1 MLVSRNFTVLRTE
14 RINPEGFDTMSK
26 KLIYW
31 IKPFLPILHFTLVLS
46 SILRSPHWKALEHF
60 VKDVPRKFTGEQ
72 LYWSLFFN
80 KVAGGR
86 PKTLSKNNSSTG
98 IFLCVL

>member
-1 MLVSRNFTVLRTE
+1 MLFSGNFTVLRTE
-14 RINPEGFDTMSK
+14 RIIPKGSK

-31 IKPFLPILHFTLVLS
+31 IKPLLLILHFTLVLS
-46 SILRSPHWKALEHF
+46 SILRSPLSKALQHF
-60 VKDVPRKFTGEQ
+60 VKDVPRKFTGKQ
-72 LYWSLFFN
+72 LYWSLYFN

-86 PKTLSKNNSSTG
+86 PTNLSKNNSSTG